1 MGKRQPNEHD
11 KNYGIEMS
19 LRQIPSRIELS
30 FWQITIS
37 LLSQSS
43 MLQRLIRWFYL
54 DLMPFSAEFS
64 KRFERR
70 RVYRWAAAGLG
81 MGFMLGFLI
90 AVF

>member
-1 MGKRQPNEHD
+1 MGKRQPIEKYKKH
-11 KNYGIEMS
+11 GFEMS
-19 LRQIPSRIELS
+19 LRQLSTRIELS
-30 FWQITIS
+30 FWQITII

-54 DLMPFSAEFS
+54 DLLPFSAEFS
-64 KRFERR
+64 KRFDRR

>member
-1 MGKRQPNEHD
+1 MGNQAPIENDKPN
-11 KNYGIEMS
+11 GFEMS
-19 LRQIPSRIELS
+19 LRQLSTRIELS
-30 FWQITIS
+30 FWQIAIN

-54 DLMPFSAEFS
+54 TLLPFSAEFS

-81 MGFMLGFLI
+81 LGFMLGFLI